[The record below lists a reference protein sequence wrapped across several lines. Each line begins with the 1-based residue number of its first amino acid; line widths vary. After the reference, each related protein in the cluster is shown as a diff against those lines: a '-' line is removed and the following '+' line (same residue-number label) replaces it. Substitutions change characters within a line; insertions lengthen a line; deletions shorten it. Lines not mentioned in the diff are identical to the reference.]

1 MQTDILVLKFSQE
14 YINFLKISLKT
25 SFTLNYFEN
34 EIKFKNSFQNS
45 IKLCKISTFNCCFSQ
60 YSDFA

>member
-1 MQTDILVLKFSQE
+1 MQTDILVIKFSQE

-34 EIKFKNSFQNS
+34 EKKFKNSFQNS
-45 IKLCKISTFNCCFSQ
+45 IKLTM
-60 YSDFA
+60 